1 MFCKCAGRLGGL
13 GARPHKQMHPMW
25 LLHLPYKSPSV
36 LPLGCSRALLP
47 TAPSHAQLQQAAASY
62 LYINSGAQLL
72 LPLQWGGSRTWMVG
86 AAALR
91 AGSATSL
98 ATLTPA
104 LTTGAATSTADLTTG
119 ATCGMGGKSQ
129 YPCH

>member
-1 MFCKCAGRLGGL
+1 MYC
-13 GARPHKQMHPMW
+13 
-25 LLHLPYKSPSV
+25 
-36 LPLGCSRALLP
+36 
-47 TAPSHAQLQQAAASY
+47 QQGAAAPCSQPLPSMLNFSKQQPAICMY
-62 LYINSGAQLL
+62 TNNGAQLL

-119 ATCGMGGKSQ
+119 ATCGMGGKTQ